1 MLGEPRAVIR
11 VHDEGENGC
20 NRVDACLGVVI
31 RRTVQ
36 PGEQNGMHRHDCKRN
51 TRIRV
56 AQIVGEEENSDGSSR
71 NKNAGRITRPS
82 RMPFGAAFGAKC
94 RTKPRTV
101 ATAVSET
108 KYQTKGRAATFVAAN
123 ESETMNEISRYAI
136 TRLRMRAQAPTMAA
150 VPTRDV
156 RSQT

>member
-1 MLGEPRAVIR
+1 
-11 VHDEGENGC
+11 
-20 NRVDACLGVVI
+20 
-31 RRTVQ
+31 
-36 PGEQNGMHRHDCKRN
+36 
-51 TRIRV
+51 
-56 AQIVGEEENSDGSSR
+56 
-71 NKNAGRITRPS
+71 
-82 RMPFGAAFGAKC
+82 MPFGAAFGAKC

-150 VPTRDV
+150 VPIREV
-156 RSQT
+156 RSQM